1 MRARKK
7 GISFRPRRQSEAG
20 DRIAPR
26 TYVNRETGEVY
37 WNGHLQELTRLHA
50 AILVLL
56 IDHPKCFYSVQDIAS
71 AVWGRQAVS
80 AETVRRHLRQLTSLP
95 SLGAAIT
102 HVHGRWAWTASR
114 TNRKENAESD

>member
-1 MRARKK
+1 MRAGKK
-7 GISFRPRRQSEAG
+7 GPSCRPRRQSERG

-26 TYVNRETGEVY
+26 TYMNRETGELY
-37 WNGHLQELTRLHA
+37 WNGHLQEFTRLHT

-56 IDHPKCFYSVQDIAS
+56 IDHPMCFYSVQDIATV
-71 AVWGRQAVS
+71 VWGRQAVS

-102 HVHGRWAWTASR
+102 HVHGRWAWTADGTR
-114 TNRKENAESD
+114 TTH